1 MGRDVLEQVEAFL
14 SDDPSRWAKLASTVQ
29 WRRLQLLLLREVLL
43 ELRRLSQA
51 LQALEPGVG
60 SRISNQAAARAT
72 PASEP
77 GDRPT

>member
-1 MGRDVLEQVEAFL
+1 MGRDVLELVEAFV

-51 LQALEPGVG
+51 LQAGVG
-60 SRISNQAAARAT
+60 SGISNQVAARAT

>member
-1 MGRDVLEQVEAFL
+1 MGRDVLEQVEAFV

-29 WRRLQLLLLREVLL
+29 WRRLHLLLLREVLL

-51 LQALEPGVG
+51 LQALEPGVD
-60 SRISNQAAARAT
+60 SRVSNPAASRAT

-77 GDRPT
+77 GDHLT